1 MAKPERIERVYM
13 HGTLTWRKYG
23 SKETNVNYIYHGT
36 VIQQGLRCFLTVAV
50 TVIFSVLIQ
59 KSSPAAGVIRVLRG
73 TPQIPPYKGKE
84 LFV

>member
-50 TVIFSVLIQ
+50 I
-59 KSSPAAGVIRVLRG
+59 LRFF
-73 TPQIPPYKGKE
+73 QS
-84 LFV
+84 